1 MVIQQSTADIDCHVL
16 FSSYSFTV
24 LLYPCQF
31 CAAWKFDRKITIA
44 ASISELPVCFKPC
57 VLILSSAIVEEEDG
71 PAELDAVD
79 AGLESKAQAS
89 AGPKL
94 HSLQGAVLAF
104 SSVAPAWTSLGN
116 SASYCSLYKIHLRVI
131 PMSSST

>member
-16 FSSYSFTV
+16 FSSYSFIV
-24 LLYPCQF
+24 LLSPCQF

-57 VLILSSAIVEEEDG
+57 VLILSSAT
-71 PAELDAVD
+71 AELDAVD

-104 SSVAPAWTSLGN
+104 SSVAPA
-116 SASYCSLYKIHLRVI
+116 
-131 PMSSST
+131 